1 METPKNEAGQL
12 TEEIMRIFWA
22 EGQGLRNVLSTAQY
36 NRVYEHVYAVLQ
48 RADEYR
54 RALAAQPEKPA
65 EPCPMSPLERL
76 RCAALIKGNPC
87 EGCPEV
93 TKPPAGREG

>member
-36 NRVYEHVYAVLQ
+36 NRVYEHVYAVL
-48 RADEYR
+48 
-54 RALAAQPEKPA
+54 
-65 EPCPMSPLERL
+65 
-76 RCAALIKGNPC
+76 
-87 EGCPEV
+87 
-93 TKPPAGREG
+93 